1 MTLCTAVAKGSSK
14 RMQVPLSRPSITQAD
29 IAAVLEV
36 LNSPSLSLGPKL
48 AAFERA
54 MAEYS
59 GTAEAVAVNSGTSG
73 LHLCLAAAGIKPGDE
88 VITTPF
94 SFVASANCALYQG
107 ATPVFADIDPLT
119 LNIDPNQVEARL
131 TARTR
136 ALVPVDVF
144 GQPAPIEDLITISDR
159 HGLRLVRDACEAIG
173 AERNG
178 RRIGSQG
185 LATVFA
191 FYPNKQMTTGEGGM
205 IVTNDLAY
213 SRVLRSMSNQGR
225 DDDGTWMNHV
235 RLGYNYRLD
244 EMSAALGLSQL
255 RRLDT
260 MIARRA
266 RVASWYNERLSDLDG
281 VQVPYVATETTRMSW
296 FVYVVRLDDRIDR
309 DFLMAELQEDGIP
322 SRPYFVPIH
331 LQPLYRQRFGFKPGD
346 FPVTERIARTTLA
359 LPFFTDMAEEQID
372 YVCDRLV
379 ARVGKHSRLCSFVN
393 VRAFNQV
400 CD

>member
-1 MTLCTAVAKGSSK
+1 
-14 RMQVPLSRPSITQAD
+14 MQVPLSRPSITHAD
-29 IAAVLEV
+29 IEAVLEV
-36 LNSPSLSLGPKL
+36 LNSPSLSMGPKL
-48 AAFERA
+48 SAFERA

-73 LHLCLAAAGIKPGDE
+73 LHLCLAAVGIKPGDE

-94 SFVASANCALYQG
+94 SFVASANCVLYQG

-119 LNIDPNQVEARL
+119 LNIDPNQVQGRL

-136 ALVPVDVF
+136 AIVSVDVF
-144 GQPAPIEDLITISDR
+144 GQPAAIEDLMTISDR

-191 FYPNKQMTTGEGGM
+191 FYPNKQMTTGEGGV
-205 IVTNDLAY
+205 IVTDNAAY

-255 RRLDT
+255 GRLDSI
-260 MIARRA
+260 IAQRA
-266 RVASWYNERLSDLDG
+266 RIASWYNERLSEFG
-281 VQVPYVATETTRMSW
+281 QVRVPYVATETTRMSW
-296 FVYVVRLDDRIDR
+296 FVYVVRLDKRIDR
-309 DFLMAELQEDGIP
+309 DLLMAELQEDGIP
-322 SRPYFVPIH
+322 SRPYFVPLH
-331 LQPLYRQRFGFKPGD
+331 VQPLYRLRLGSKPGD
-346 FPVTERIARTTLA
+346 FPVTDRIARTTLA
-359 LPFFTDMAEEQID
+359 LPFFTDVTEEQVD
-372 YVCDRLV
+372 YACDRL
-379 ARVGKHSRLCSFVN
+379 ASRLEGDV
-393 VRAFNQV
+393 VRRASTSV
-400 CD
+400 